1 MKDKREHR
9 RYPILATAVIK
20 AENGRDALPVESLVA
35 NISRSGLG
43 LYSYS
48 RIEKGVPVSIEITFV
63 SLKGSKRKDTVEG
76 EVVWLSKL
84 GRLYYIGVVFDEE
97 LNPAKQ
103 SVLYEHFWKVTSWD

>member
-1 MKDKREHR
+1 M
-9 RYPILATAVIK
+9 
-20 AENGRDALPVESLVA
+20 PVESLVA

-48 RIEKGVPVSIEITFV
+48 RIEKGISVSIEITFV
-63 SLKGSKRKDTVEG
+63 SLKGSKHKDTVDG

-84 GRLYYIGVVFDEE
+84 GRLYYIGVAFYEE

-103 SVLYEHFWKVTSWD
+103 PVLYEHFWKVTRWD